1 MGAIKREMNNTK
13 WFWVAIGY
21 QCGFAYLVSLVVTQI
36 GNLVTGAGF
45 SVWTIV
51 AFVII
56 AAFIYLLVRPAKVP
70 EASGKHAVAK

>member
-1 MGAIKREMNNTK
+1 MNNMK

-21 QCGFAYLVSLVVTQI
+21 QCGFAYLVSLVVTRI
-36 GNLVTGAGF
+36 GDLIAGNGF

-56 AAFIYLLVRPAKVP
+56 VAFVYLLVRPAKTAESVK
-70 EASGKHAVAK
+70 GHAATVK